1 MHAPTCRGIWLTF
14 AQLSSASRTRMKH
27 ESIDAV
33 VRACPICGAGRDHS
47 EPFLSDSRDER
58 LLSASSFASRKVPE
72 YMSHAMVRCRVCDL
86 AYVDRP
92 PSVEELAASYHSAD
106 YDSAEEAEDAADAY
120 ARAIAPSF
128 RSSARVTPRWRS
140 VPGPPRSWSGF
151 RRPVSANLVG
161 IEPSTAAID
170 AAPAHRRPWIR
181 EGIFEGSDF
190 APESFDLICC
200 FMTLE
205 HVQDP
210 GALVAAAHRLLR
222 PGGVFV
228 GVTHNR
234 RAWLNRMLGRR
245 SPIVDVEHMQLFSPK
260 SSTNLLTFNGYADVG
275 GSSFWN
281 RYRPSYWLRLVP
293 MSRPLKHRL
302 TASLRGSWLDARRI
316 PLNVGNFMSW
326 GFKA

>member
-1 MHAPTCRGIWLTF
+1 
-14 AQLSSASRTRMKH
+14 MKH
-27 ESIDAV
+27 EMINAV
-33 VRACPICGAGRDHS
+33 VRPCPVCGAGADES
-47 EPFLSDSRDER
+47 EPFLADSRDER
-58 LLSASSFASRKVPE
+58 LLSASSFSSRKVPE
-72 YMSHAMVRCRVCDL
+72 FMSHAMVRCRACDL

-92 PSVEELAASYHSAD
+92 PSVEELAVSYHSAD

-120 ARAIAPSF
+120 ARAIQPVLAKLRERGAALEIGTGTGAFLERLSQ
-128 RSSARVTPRWRS
+128 A
-140 VPGPPRSWSGF
+140 GF
-151 RRPVSANLVG
+151 CDLVG
-161 IEPSTAAID
+161 IEPSTAAIA

-190 APESFDLICC
+190 PPESFDLVCC

-222 PGGVFV
+222 PGGAFV

-245 SPIVDVEHMQLFSPK
+245 SPIVDIEHMQLFSPE
-260 SSTNLLTFNGYADVG
+260 SSTQLLTGNGYVDVAG
-275 GSSFWN
+275 ASFWN

-293 MSRPLKHRL
+293 ISRQAKGWL
-302 TASLRGSWLDARRI
+302 TERLRGSWPDKRRI

-326 GFKA
+326 GFKP

>member
-1 MHAPTCRGIWLTF
+1 
-14 AQLSSASRTRMKH
+14 MKH

-33 VRACPICGAGRDHS
+33 VRACPICGAGRDDS

-120 ARAIAPSF
+120 ARAIEPVLSKLG
-128 RSSARVTPRWRS
+128 ARGAALEIGTGTAAFLERLS
-140 VPGPPRSWSGF
+140 QAGF
-151 RRPVSANLVG
+151 RDLVG

-190 APESFDLICC
+190 APESFELICC

-210 GALVAAAHRLLR
+210 GALVAAAHGLLR

>member
-1 MHAPTCRGIWLTF
+1 
-14 AQLSSASRTRMKH
+14 MKH
-27 ESIDAV
+27 AAIEAA
-33 VRACPICGAGRDHS
+33 VRACPVCGAGADQT
-47 EPFLSDSRDER
+47 EPFLSDSRDDA

-92 PSVEELAASYHSAD
+92 PSVDELAASYHAAD

-120 ARAIAPSF
+120 ARAITPVLTKL
-128 RSSARVTPRWRS
+128 RNRGSALEIGTGTAAFLERLS
-140 VPGPPRSWSGF
+140 DAGF
-151 RRPVSANLVG
+151 GELVG

-170 AAPAHRRPWIR
+170 AAPEHRKAWIR

-190 APESFDLICC
+190 PPESFDLICC

-234 RAWLNRMLGRR
+234 RAWLNRLLGRR
-245 SPIVDVEHMQLFSPK
+245 SPIVDVEHMQLFSEQ
-260 SSTNLLTFNGYADVG
+260 SSKELLSRNGYVEIG
-275 GSSFWN
+275 GASFRN
-281 RYRPSYWLRLVP
+281 AYRLGYWLRLVP
-293 MSRPLKHRL
+293 MSRTLKGKL
-302 TASLRGSWLDARRI
+302 TRGIRGTLLDSRRI
-316 PLNVGNFMSW
+316 PFNVGNYMSW
-326 GFKA
+326 GFKG